1 MLIARKLPL
10 LAAAAFTLAS
20 CVSGDVL
27 ESASSSSAP
36 VSSSNVS
43 SSSAPASNETTSQ
56 SQLLAD
62 VSEELS
68 RPSGTPDQAIDLQAQ
83 YDSSQYAALPT
94 ASPAPQPAI
103 EPEPARLAALS
114 QPVEP
119 VSPQSSTG
127 QLLQQGGNLSD
138 QINIPPLADAPRK
151 TYLINGL
158 LSAVPFIGY
167 GFRNLNKKMPDA
179 KLYSYMG
186 IVEGPA
192 VIAPAIVKDAEA
204 AYRRDPNT
212 KINLIGIS
220 LGADLITLIAEKLNE
235 KNVPVHYLGIVD
247 GTNLRPITANVR
259 TADNLTCSYLDCTKA
274 RARLASGNRTTQL
287 TRKVYKSSHIPLGDH
302 DDLHAR
308 VIAQSR

>member
-1 MLIARKLPL
+1 M
-10 LAAAAFTLAS
+10 
-20 CVSGDVL
+20 
-27 ESASSSSAP
+27 
-36 VSSSNVS
+36 
-43 SSSAPASNETTSQ
+43 
-56 SQLLAD
+56 
-62 VSEELS
+62 
-68 RPSGTPDQAIDLQAQ
+68 
-83 YDSSQYAALPT
+83 
-94 ASPAPQPAI
+94 
-103 EPEPARLAALS
+103 
-114 QPVEP
+114 EP